1 MISGVSCLSCSH
13 INMYSASWS
22 NSAYLYMSTA
32 RVTESFILCH
42 SQYRQTDRV
51 IDTTKLV
58 DKERMVLI
66 VIGRKWSCMRSQN
79 VNPSSR
85 HLSSSSTLVTCLCR
99 PRPLCVSVCPRAYL
113 PNYNV
118 TCLCRPRPLCRCSSS
133 QTSTTW
139 STCVRSASA
148 TREPTSFPN
157 SSSRTSSTSGSSTP
171 RGTIYSV
178 SYARSLEP
186 LA

>member
-1 MISGVSCLSCSH
+1 MISGVSCLSCSR

-79 VNPSSR
+79 VSPSSR
-85 HLSSSSTLVTCLCR
+85 HLSSSSTL
-99 PRPLCVSVCPRAYL
+99 
-113 PNYNV
+113 V